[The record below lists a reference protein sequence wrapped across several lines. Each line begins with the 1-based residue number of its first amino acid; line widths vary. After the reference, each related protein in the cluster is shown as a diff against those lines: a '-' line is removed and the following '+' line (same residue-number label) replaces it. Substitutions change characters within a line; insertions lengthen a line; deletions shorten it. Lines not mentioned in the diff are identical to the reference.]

1 MALAYIYLHTLEDWI
16 MEPIERRAATI
27 TIRGYMGKPEQALVY
42 CMASYALAAQTLQC
56 AIVKSGNT
64 FSAYDYATGQRIL
77 QFFTRYRK
85 APDVRGEF
93 AAEYNKV
100 IAHNCDKS
108 GKDRA
113 VFALAAL
120 ANLDG
125 LPALNP

>member
-1 MALAYIYLHTLEDWI
+1 MNKSISG
-16 MEPIERRAATI
+16 AAVV
-27 TIRGYMGKPEQALVY
+27 TIRGYMGRPESASVY

-56 AIVKSGNT
+56 AIVKTSGNT

-93 AAEYNKV
+93 AEEYNKV
-100 IAHNCDKS
+100 VAHNCDKS

-113 VFALAAL
+113 VFDLAAL
-120 ANLDG
+120 ANLAG
-125 LPALNP
+125 LPTLNP